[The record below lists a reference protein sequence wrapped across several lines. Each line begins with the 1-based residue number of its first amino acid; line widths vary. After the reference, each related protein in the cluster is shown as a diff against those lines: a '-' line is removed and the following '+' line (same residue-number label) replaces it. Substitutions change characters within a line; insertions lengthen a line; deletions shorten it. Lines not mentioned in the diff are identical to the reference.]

1 MGISGSKDR
10 VAHRLLITGGAYN
23 KGEPDMLNAAI
34 IFFVLGLVAILLGAG
49 NIAGVSLEIGQTLLA
64 VFLILAVVSLVA
76 NLITGRKSTSLP

>member
-1 MGISGSKDR
+1 M
-10 VAHRLLITGGAYN
+10 AHELLSDEEQYAKEAQI
-23 KGEPDMLNAAI
+23 MLNAAI

-76 NLITGRKSTSLP
+76 SMITGRRPTTLP